1 MNRRVRPLIE
11 PLMMPLVWLLS
22 LLFTACSP
30 VGGQAR
36 ERSAWNG
43 DWKFALSDSVQD
55 YSSPDSD
62 DSSWRI
68 LSLPHDWS
76 IEGDFSLDNPAT
88 PGGGALPGGTGWYRK
103 TFTLPEA
110 DRGRVIYVDFDG
122 IYRNS
127 EVWIN
132 GHSLGFRPNGYVSFR
147 YDLTP
152 YLNYGER
159 TNVIAVRVDNSE
171 QPNSRWYSGS
181 GIYRNVWLVKVNPV
195 HVDNWGTF
203 VHDMKISPEE
213 ATFALEV
220 RIRNYTG
227 REVEAEVSTFVK
239 GAFTDRLKHHSPS
252 GESTIHRAAKA
263 PFTERLKHLSPT
275 GESTQRFSIPNPK
288 LWSPDSP
295 SLYTAVTEVKVG
307 GKVVDRYETTFGLR
321 AFRWDAATGF
331 YLNDKPLKIKGVCL
345 HHDLGCL
352 GAAVNTRAIERQL
365 RILKEMGVN
374 AIRTSHNAP
383 APELLDLCD
392 RMGLLVQDESF
403 DMWERRK
410 SPYDYARYFAEWHE
424 RDLTDE
430 ILRDRNHPSV
440 FMWSIGNE
448 VLEQWSHADAT
459 DLDLQAANLIL
470 NAGHAIDPALL
481 RDTTL
486 SPQSLLTRHLA
497 AIVRR
502 LDTSR
507 VVTAGC
513 NEVDPA
519 NHLFRSDALDVLG
532 FNYHERSFEPFPRNF
547 PGKNLIVSEST
558 SALMTRGYYE
568 MPSDQIY
575 IRPES
580 WDKPFE
586 APEHV
591 CSSYDN
597 CHVPWGSTHEK
608 TWHLVKTLPH
618 VSGLFVWTG
627 FDYLGEPTPYGWPS
641 RSSFFGIVDLAGFPK
656 DIYYMYKSEWT
667 DEPVL
672 HLFPHWNWKE
682 GEPVDIWAYYNNAD
696 EVELYLNGE
705 SLGSRQKTD
714 STYHVSWRVPFQ
726 PGTLRAVSRLGDKE
740 VLVKEIHTA
749 GEPARLLLTP
759 DRSVIQADGSDLS
772 FVTVDVCDID
782 GNLVPD
788 ATPLIRFSVE
798 GPGEIAGTDNG
809 DPNDPNSLRKPRR
822 QAYYGKA
829 LVVIRN
835 KGGQGDIHLKAVAE
849 GLPEASVTIQAE

>member
-1 MNRRVRPLIE
+1 MNRPLA
-11 PLMMPLVWLLS
+11 WLLG
-22 LLFTACSP
+22 LLLTACSP
-30 VGGQAR
+30 TGEQVR
-36 ERSAWNG
+36 ERSPWND

-62 DSSWRI
+62 DSTWRI

-76 IEGDFSLDNPAT
+76 IEGDFSLDNPST
-88 PGGGALPGGTGWYRK
+88 PGGGALPGGIGWYRK
-103 TFTLPEA
+103 TFTLPET
-110 DRGRVIYVDFDG
+110 DRGKVVYVDFDG
-122 IYRNS
+122 VYRNS

-152 YLNYGER
+152 YLRYGSQP
-159 TNVIAVRVDNSE
+159 NVIVVKADNSE

-203 VHDMKISPEE
+203 VHDMRISPEE
-213 ATFALEV
+213 ATFSLEV
-220 RIRNYTG
+220 RIRNSSEADRDAEISTSIYDDRNRVVTAPVTTLLRVPYTPCYDARM
-227 REVEAEVSTFVK
+227 REASV
-239 GAFTDRLKHHSPS
+239 DH
-252 GESTIHRAAKA
+252 
-263 PFTERLKHLSPT
+263 
-275 GESTQRFSIPNPK
+275 QFSIPNPK

-295 SLYTAVTEVKVG
+295 SLYTAVTEVKVA
-307 GKVVDRYETTFGLR
+307 GKVVDRYETVFGLR
-321 AFRWDAATGF
+321 SFRWDSATGF

-365 RILKEMGVN
+365 QIMKEMGVN

-383 APELLDLCD
+383 APELLDLL
-392 RMGLLVQDESF
+392 GLLVQDESF

-430 ILRDRNHPSV
+430 ILRDRNHASV

-459 DLDLQAANLIL
+459 ELDLQAANLIL

-481 RDTTL
+481 KDTTL
-486 SPQSLLTRHLA
+486 SRQSLITRHLA
-497 AIVRR
+497 AIVKR

-513 NEVDPA
+513 NEVNPA

-532 FNYHERSFEPFPRNF
+532 FNYHERYFEPFLRNF
-547 PGKNLIVSEST
+547 PGKKLIVSEST

-568 MPSDQIY
+568 MPSDHIY

-627 FDYLGEPTPYGWPS
+627 FDYLGEPTPYWWPS

-656 DIYYMYKSEWT
+656 DVYYMYKSEWT

-672 HLFPHWNWKE
+672 HIFPHWNWKE

-696 EVELYLNGE
+696 EVELYLNGK
-705 SLGSRQKTD
+705 SLGVRQKTD
-714 STYHVSWRVPFQ
+714 STYHVSWRMPFT
-726 PGTLRAVSRLGDKE
+726 PGTLRAVSRLGGKE

-749 GEPARLLLTP
+749 GEPARLVLTP

-782 GNLVPD
+782 GNRVPD
-788 ATPLIRFSVE
+788 ATPLIRFFVE

-809 DPNDPNSLRKPRR
+809 DPNDPNSLRKPKR

-835 KGGQGDIHLKAVAE
+835 KGGQGDIHLKAIAE
-849 GLPEASVTIQAE
+849 GLPEATVTIQAQ

>member
-1 MNRRVRPLIE
+1 M
-11 PLMMPLVWLLS
+11 
-22 LLFTACSP
+22 
-30 VGGQAR
+30 R
-36 ERSAWNG
+36 ERSSWND

-62 DSSWRI
+62 DSTWRI

-76 IEGDFSLDNPAT
+76 IEGDFSLDNPST
-88 PGGGALPGGTGWYRK
+88 PGGGALPGGIGWYRK
-103 TFTLPEA
+103 TFTLPET
-110 DRGRVIYVDFDG
+110 DRGKVVYVDFDG
-122 IYRNS
+122 VYRNS

-152 YLNYGER
+152 YLRYGSQP
-159 TNVIAVRVDNSE
+159 NVIVVKADNSE

-213 ATFALEV
+213 ATFSLEA
-220 RIRNYTG
+220 RIRNSSEAD
-227 REVEAEVSTFVK
+227 REAEVSTSIYD
-239 GAFTDRLKHHSPS
+239 DRNRVV
-252 GESTIHRAAKA
+252 TA
-263 PFTERLKHLSPT
+263 PVTTLLRVPYTPCYDTRMREASVDH
-275 GESTQRFSIPNPK
+275 QFSISNPK

-295 SLYTAVTEVKVG
+295 SLYTAVTEVKVA
-307 GKVVDRYETTFGLR
+307 GKVVDRYETVFGLR
-321 AFRWDAATGF
+321 TFRWDSATGF

-365 RILKEMGVN
+365 QIMKEMGVN

-430 ILRDRNHPSV
+430 ILRDRNHASV

-459 DLDLQAANLIL
+459 ELDLQAANLIL

-481 RDTTL
+481 KDTTL
-486 SPQSLLTRHLA
+486 SRQSLITRHLA
-497 AIVRR
+497 AIVKR

-513 NEVDPA
+513 NEVNPA

-532 FNYHERSFEPFPRNF
+532 FNYHEQYLEPFLRNF
-547 PGKNLIVSEST
+547 PGRKLIVSEST

-568 MPSDQIY
+568 MPSDHIY

-580 WDKPFE
+580 WDKPF
-586 APEHV
+586 EHV

-627 FDYLGEPTPYGWPS
+627 FDYLGEPTPYWWPS

-656 DIYYMYKSEWT
+656 DVYYMYKSEWT

-672 HLFPHWNWKE
+672 HIFPHWNWKE
-682 GEPVDIWAYYNNAD
+682 GERVDIWAYYNNAD
-696 EVELYLNGE
+696 EVELYLNGK
-705 SLGSRQKTD
+705 SLGVRQKTD
-714 STYHVSWRVPFQ
+714 STYHVSWRVPFT
-726 PGTLRAVSRLGDKE
+726 PGTLRAVSRLGGKE

-749 GEPARLLLTP
+749 GEPARLVLTP

-782 GNLVPD
+782 GNRVPD

-809 DPNDPNSLRKPRR
+809 DPNDPNSLRKPKR

-835 KGGQGDIHLKAVAE
+835 KGGQGDIHLKAIAE
-849 GLPEASVTIQAE
+849 GLPEATVTIQAQ

>member
-1 MNRRVRPLIE
+1 MNRPLA
-11 PLMMPLVWLLS
+11 WLLG
-22 LLFTACSP
+22 LLLTACSP
-30 VGGQAR
+30 TGEQVR
-36 ERSAWNG
+36 ERSPWND

-62 DSSWRI
+62 DSTWRI

-76 IEGDFSLDNPAT
+76 IEGDFSLDNPST
-88 PGGGALPGGTGWYRK
+88 PGGGALPGGIGWYRK
-103 TFTLPEA
+103 TFTLPET
-110 DRGRVIYVDFDG
+110 DRGKVVYVDFDG
-122 IYRNS
+122 VYRNS

-152 YLNYGER
+152 YLRYGSQP
-159 TNVIAVRVDNSE
+159 NVIVVKADNSE

-203 VHDMKISPEE
+203 VHDMRISPEE
-213 ATFALEV
+213 ATFSLEV
-220 RIRNYTG
+220 RIRNSSEADRDAEISTSIYDDRNRVVTAPVTTLLRVPYTPCYDARM
-227 REVEAEVSTFVK
+227 REASV
-239 GAFTDRLKHHSPS
+239 DH
-252 GESTIHRAAKA
+252 
-263 PFTERLKHLSPT
+263 
-275 GESTQRFSIPNPK
+275 QFSIPNPK

-295 SLYTAVTEVKVG
+295 SLYTAVTEVKVA
-307 GKVVDRYETTFGLR
+307 GKVVDRYETVFGLR
-321 AFRWDAATGF
+321 SFRWDSATGF

-365 RILKEMGVN
+365 QIMKERGVN

-383 APELLDLCD
+383 APELDLCD

-430 ILRDRNHPSV
+430 ILRDRNHASV

-459 DLDLQAANLIL
+459 ELDLQAANLIL

-481 RDTTL
+481 KDTTL
-486 SPQSLLTRHLA
+486 SRQSLITRHLA
-497 AIVRR
+497 AIVKR

-513 NEVDPA
+513 NEVNPA

-532 FNYHERSFEPFPRNF
+532 FNYHERYFEPFLRNF
-547 PGKNLIVSEST
+547 PGKKLIVSEST

-568 MPSDQIY
+568 MPSDHIY

-627 FDYLGEPTPYGWPS
+627 FDYLGEPTPYWWPS

-656 DIYYMYKSEWT
+656 DVYYMYKSEWT

-672 HLFPHWNWKE
+672 HIFPHWNWKE

-696 EVELYLNGE
+696 EVELYLNGK
-705 SLGSRQKTD
+705 SLGVRQKTD
-714 STYHVSWRVPFQ
+714 STYHVSWRMPFT
-726 PGTLRAVSRLGDKE
+726 PGTLRAVSRLGGKE

-749 GEPARLLLTP
+749 GEPARLVLTP

-782 GNLVPD
+782 GNRVPD

-809 DPNDPNSLRKPRR
+809 DPNDPNSLRKPKR

-835 KGGQGDIHLKAVAE
+835 KGGQGDIHLKAIAE
-849 GLPEASVTIQAE
+849 GLPEATVTIQAQ

>member
-1 MNRRVRPLIE
+1 MNRPLA
-11 PLMMPLVWLLS
+11 WLLG
-22 LLFTACSP
+22 LLLTACSP
-30 VGGQAR
+30 TGEQVR
-36 ERSAWNG
+36 ERSPWND

-62 DSSWRI
+62 DSTWRI

-76 IEGDFSLDNPAT
+76 IEGDFSLDNPST
-88 PGGGALPGGTGWYRK
+88 PGGGALPGGIGWYRK
-103 TFTLPEA
+103 TFTLPET
-110 DRGRVIYVDFDG
+110 DRDKVIYVDFDG
-122 IYRNS
+122 VYRNS

-152 YLNYGER
+152 YLRYGSQP
-159 TNVIAVRVDNSE
+159 NVIAVKADNSE

-195 HVDNWGTF
+195 HVDHWGTF
-203 VHDMKISPEE
+203 VHDMRISPEE

-220 RIRNYTG
+220 RIRNNSETD
-227 REVEAEVSTFVK
+227 VEAEISTVIYDSRKRAVTAPVS
-239 GAFTDRLKHHSPS
+239 
-252 GESTIHRAAKA
+252 
-263 PFTERLKHLSPT
+263 ERLRLPYADVYVDPV
-275 GESTQRFSIPNPK
+275 FSIPDPE

-295 SLYTAVTEVKVG
+295 SLYTAVTEVKVA
-307 GKVVDRYETTFGLR
+307 GKVVDRYETVFGLR
-321 AFRWDAATGF
+321 SFRWDSATGF

-365 RILKEMGVN
+365 QIMKEMGVN

-430 ILRDRNHPSV
+430 ILRDRNHASV

-459 DLDLQAANLIL
+459 ELDLQAANLIL

-481 RDTTL
+481 KDTTL
-486 SPQSLLTRHLA
+486 SRQSLITRHLA
-497 AIVRR
+497 AIVKR

-513 NEVDPA
+513 NEVNPA

-532 FNYHERSFEPFPRNF
+532 FNYHERYFEPFLRNF
-547 PGKNLIVSEST
+547 PGKKLIVSEST

-568 MPSDQIY
+568 MPSDHIY

-627 FDYLGEPTPYGWPS
+627 FDYLGEPTPYWWPS

-667 DEPVL
+667 NEPVL
-672 HLFPHWNWKE
+672 HIFPHWNWKE

-696 EVELYLNGE
+696 EVELYLNGK
-705 SLGSRQKTD
+705 SLGVRQKTD
-714 STYHVSWRVPFQ
+714 STYHVSWRVPFT
-726 PGTLRAVSRLGDKE
+726 PGTLKAVSRLGGKE

-749 GEPARLLLTP
+749 GEPARLVLTP

-772 FVTVDVCDID
+772 FVTIDVCDID
-782 GNLVPD
+782 GNRVPD

-809 DPNDPNSLRKPRR
+809 DPNDPNSLRKPKR

-835 KGGQGDIHLKAVAE
+835 KGGQGDIHLKAIAE
-849 GLPEASVTIQAE
+849 GLPEATVTIQAQ

>member
-1 MNRRVRPLIE
+1 MNRPFA
-11 PLMMPLVWLLS
+11 WLLG
-22 LLFTACSP
+22 LLLTACSP
-30 VGGQAR
+30 TGEQVR
-36 ERSAWNG
+36 ERSSWND

-62 DSSWRI
+62 DSTWRI

-76 IEGDFSLDNPAT
+76 IEGDFSLDNPST
-88 PGGGALPGGTGWYRK
+88 PGGGALPGGIGWYRK
-103 TFTLPEA
+103 TFTLPET
-110 DRGRVIYVDFDG
+110 DRGKVVYVDFDG
-122 IYRNS
+122 VYRNS

-152 YLNYGER
+152 YLRYGSQP
-159 TNVIAVRVDNSE
+159 NVIVVKADNSE

-213 ATFALEV
+213 ATFSLEA
-220 RIRNYTG
+220 RIRNSSEAD
-227 REVEAEVSTFVK
+227 REAEVSTSIYDTRMREASV
-239 GAFTDRLKHHSPS
+239 DH
-252 GESTIHRAAKA
+252 
-263 PFTERLKHLSPT
+263 
-275 GESTQRFSIPNPK
+275 QFSISNPK

-295 SLYTAVTEVKVG
+295 SLYTAVTEVKVA
-307 GKVVDRYETTFGLR
+307 GKVVDRYETVFGLR
-321 AFRWDAATGF
+321 TFRWDSATGF

-365 RILKEMGVN
+365 QIMKEMGVN

-430 ILRDRNHPSV
+430 ILRDRNHASV

-459 DLDLQAANLIL
+459 ELDLQAANLIL

-481 RDTTL
+481 KDTTL
-486 SPQSLLTRHLA
+486 SRQSLITRHLA
-497 AIVRR
+497 AIVKR

-513 NEVDPA
+513 NEVNPA

-532 FNYHERSFEPFPRNF
+532 FNYHEQYLEPFLRNF
-547 PGKNLIVSEST
+547 PGRKLIVSEST

-568 MPSDQIY
+568 MPSDHIY

-627 FDYLGEPTPYGWPS
+627 FDYLGEPTPYWWPS

-656 DIYYMYKSEWT
+656 DVYYMYKSEWT

-672 HLFPHWNWKE
+672 HIFPHWNWKE
-682 GEPVDIWAYYNNAD
+682 GERVDIWAYYNNAD
-696 EVELYLNGE
+696 EVELYLNGK
-705 SLGSRQKTD
+705 SLGVRQKTD
-714 STYHVSWRVPFQ
+714 STYHVSWRMPFT
-726 PGTLRAVSRLGDKE
+726 PGTLRAVSRLGGKE

-749 GEPARLLLTP
+749 GEPARLVLTP

-782 GNLVPD
+782 GNRVPD
-788 ATPLIRFSVE
+788 ATPLIRFFVE

-809 DPNDPNSLRKPRR
+809 DPNDPNSLRKPKR

-835 KGGQGDIHLKAVAE
+835 KGGQGDIHLKAIAE
-849 GLPEASVTIQAE
+849 GLPEATVTIQAQ

>member
-1 MNRRVRPLIE
+1 MNRPFA
-11 PLMMPLVWLLS
+11 WLLG
-22 LLFTACSP
+22 LLLTACSP
-30 VGGQAR
+30 TGEQVR
-36 ERSAWNG
+36 ERSSWND

-62 DSSWRI
+62 DSTWRI

-76 IEGDFSLDNPAT
+76 IEGDFSLDNPST
-88 PGGGALPGGTGWYRK
+88 PGGGALPGGIGWYRK
-103 TFTLPEA
+103 TFTLPET
-110 DRGRVIYVDFDG
+110 DRGKVVYVDFDG
-122 IYRNS
+122 VYRNS

-152 YLNYGER
+152 YLRYGSQP
-159 TNVIAVRVDNSE
+159 NVIVVKADNSE

-213 ATFALEV
+213 ATFSLEA
-220 RIRNYTG
+220 RIRNSSEAD
-227 REVEAEVSTFVK
+227 REAEVSTSIYD
-239 GAFTDRLKHHSPS
+239 DRNRVV
-252 GESTIHRAAKA
+252 TA
-263 PFTERLKHLSPT
+263 PVTTLLRVPYTPCYDTRMREASVDH
-275 GESTQRFSIPNPK
+275 QFSISNPK

-295 SLYTAVTEVKVG
+295 SLYTAVTEVKVA
-307 GKVVDRYETTFGLR
+307 GKVDRYETVFGLR
-321 AFRWDAATGF
+321 TFRWDSATGF

-365 RILKEMGVN
+365 QIMKEMGVN

-430 ILRDRNHPSV
+430 ILRDRNHASV

-459 DLDLQAANLIL
+459 ELDLQAANLIL

-481 RDTTL
+481 KDTTL
-486 SPQSLLTRHLA
+486 SRQSLITRHLA
-497 AIVRR
+497 AIVKR

-513 NEVDPA
+513 NEVNPA

-532 FNYHERSFEPFPRNF
+532 FNYHEQYLEPFLRNF
-547 PGKNLIVSEST
+547 PGRKLIVSEST

-568 MPSDQIY
+568 MPSDHIY

-627 FDYLGEPTPYGWPS
+627 FDYLGEPTPYWWPS

-656 DIYYMYKSEWT
+656 DVYYMYKSEWT

-672 HLFPHWNWKE
+672 HIFPHWNWKE
-682 GEPVDIWAYYNNAD
+682 GERVDIWAYYNNAD
-696 EVELYLNGE
+696 EVELYLNGK
-705 SLGSRQKTD
+705 SLGVRQKTD
-714 STYHVSWRVPFQ
+714 STYHVSWRVPFT
-726 PGTLRAVSRLGDKE
+726 PGTLRAVSRLGGKE

-749 GEPARLLLTP
+749 GEPARLVLTP

-782 GNLVPD
+782 GNRVPD

-809 DPNDPNSLRKPRR
+809 DPNDPNSLRKPKR

-835 KGGQGDIHLKAVAE
+835 KGGQGDIHLKAIAE
-849 GLPEASVTIQAE
+849 GLPEATVTIQAQ

>member
-1 MNRRVRPLIE
+1 MIPLGVSYLYRMIG
-11 PLMMPLVWLLS
+11 VS
-22 LLFTACSP
+22 RGISP
-30 VGGQAR
+30 SITR
-36 ERSAWNG
+36 
-43 DWKFALSDSVQD
+43 
-55 YSSPDSD
+55 
-62 DSSWRI
+62 
-68 LSLPHDWS
+68 LP
-76 IEGDFSLDNPAT
+76 
-88 PGGGALPGGTGWYRK
+88 PGGGALPGGIGWYRK
-103 TFTLPEA
+103 TFTLPET
-110 DRGRVIYVDFDG
+110 DRGKVVYVDFDG
-122 IYRNS
+122 VYRNS

-152 YLNYGER
+152 YLRYGSQP
-159 TNVIAVRVDNSE
+159 NVIVVKADNSE

-213 ATFALEV
+213 ATFSLEA
-220 RIRNYTG
+220 RIRNSSEAD
-227 REVEAEVSTFVK
+227 REAEVSTSIYD
-239 GAFTDRLKHHSPS
+239 DRNRVV
-252 GESTIHRAAKA
+252 TA
-263 PFTERLKHLSPT
+263 PVTTLLRVPYTPCYDTRMREASVDH
-275 GESTQRFSIPNPK
+275 QFSISNPK

-295 SLYTAVTEVKVG
+295 SLYTAVTEVKVA
-307 GKVVDRYETTFGLR
+307 GKVVDRYETVFGLR
-321 AFRWDAATGF
+321 TFRWDSATGF

-365 RILKEMGVN
+365 QIMKEMGVN

-430 ILRDRNHPSV
+430 ILRDRNHASV

-459 DLDLQAANLIL
+459 ELDLQAANLIL

-481 RDTTL
+481 KDTTL
-486 SPQSLLTRHLA
+486 SRQSLITRHLA
-497 AIVRR
+497 AIVKR

-513 NEVDPA
+513 NEVNPA

-532 FNYHERSFEPFPRNF
+532 FNYHEQYLEPFLRNF
-547 PGKNLIVSEST
+547 PGRKLIVSEST

-568 MPSDQIY
+568 MPSDHIY

-627 FDYLGEPTPYGWPS
+627 FDYLGEPTPYWWPS

-656 DIYYMYKSEWT
+656 DVYYMYKSEWT

-672 HLFPHWNWKE
+672 HIFPHWNWKE
-682 GEPVDIWAYYNNAD
+682 GERVDIWAYYNNAD
-696 EVELYLNGE
+696 EVELYLNGK
-705 SLGSRQKTD
+705 SLGVRQKTD
-714 STYHVSWRVPFQ
+714 STYHVSWRVPFT
-726 PGTLRAVSRLGDKE
+726 PGTLRAVSRLGGKE

-749 GEPARLLLTP
+749 GEPARLVLTP

-782 GNLVPD
+782 GNRVPD

-809 DPNDPNSLRKPRR
+809 DPNDPNSLRKPKR

-835 KGGQGDIHLKAVAE
+835 KGGQGDIHLKAIAE
-849 GLPEASVTIQAE
+849 GLPEATVTIQAQ

>member
-1 MNRRVRPLIE
+1 MNRPLA
-11 PLMMPLVWLLS
+11 WLLG
-22 LLFTACSP
+22 LLLTACSP
-30 VGGQAR
+30 TGEQVR
-36 ERSAWNG
+36 ERSPWND

-62 DSSWRI
+62 DSTWRI

-76 IEGDFSLDNPAT
+76 IEGDFSLDNPST
-88 PGGGALPGGTGWYRK
+88 PGGGALPGGIGWYRK
-103 TFTLPEA
+103 TFTLPET
-110 DRGRVIYVDFDG
+110 DRGKVVYVDFDG
-122 IYRNS
+122 VYRNS

-152 YLNYGER
+152 YLRYGSQP
-159 TNVIAVRVDNSE
+159 NVIVVKADNSE

-203 VHDMKISPEE
+203 VHDMRISPEE
-213 ATFALEV
+213 ATFSLEV
-220 RIRNYTG
+220 RIRNSSEADRDAEISTSIYDDRNRVVTAPVTTLLRVPYTPCYDARM
-227 REVEAEVSTFVK
+227 REASV
-239 GAFTDRLKHHSPS
+239 DH
-252 GESTIHRAAKA
+252 
-263 PFTERLKHLSPT
+263 
-275 GESTQRFSIPNPK
+275 QFSIPNPK

-295 SLYTAVTEVKVG
+295 SLYTAVTEVKVA
-307 GKVVDRYETTFGLR
+307 GKVVDRYETVFGLR
-321 AFRWDAATGF
+321 SFRWDSATGF

-365 RILKEMGVN
+365 QMGVN

-430 ILRDRNHPSV
+430 ILRDRNHASV

-459 DLDLQAANLIL
+459 ELDLQAANLIL

-481 RDTTL
+481 KDTTL
-486 SPQSLLTRHLA
+486 SRQSLITRHLA
-497 AIVRR
+497 AIVKR

-513 NEVDPA
+513 NEVNPA

-532 FNYHERSFEPFPRNF
+532 FNYHERYFEPFLRNF
-547 PGKNLIVSEST
+547 PGKKLIVSEST

-568 MPSDQIY
+568 MPSDHIY

-627 FDYLGEPTPYGWPS
+627 FDYLGEPTPYWWPS

-656 DIYYMYKSEWT
+656 DVYYMYKSEWT

-672 HLFPHWNWKE
+672 HIFPHWNWKE

-696 EVELYLNGE
+696 EVELYLNGK
-705 SLGSRQKTD
+705 SLGVRQKTD
-714 STYHVSWRVPFQ
+714 STYHVSWRMPFT
-726 PGTLRAVSRLGDKE
+726 PGTLRAVSRLGGKE

-749 GEPARLLLTP
+749 GEPARLVLTP

-782 GNLVPD
+782 GNRVPD
-788 ATPLIRFSVE
+788 ATPLIRFFVE

-809 DPNDPNSLRKPRR
+809 DPNDPNSLRKPKR

-835 KGGQGDIHLKAVAE
+835 KGGQGDIHLKAIAE
-849 GLPEASVTIQAE
+849 GLPEATVTIQAQ

>member
-1 MNRRVRPLIE
+1 MMPLMNR
-11 PLMMPLVWLLS
+11 PLVWLLS
-22 LLFTACSP
+22 LWFAACSP
-30 VGGQAR
+30 TGEQVR
-36 ERSAWNG
+36 ERSSWND
-43 DWKFALSDSVQD
+43 DWKFALSDSVPD

-62 DSSWRI
+62 DSAWRV

-76 IEGDFSLDNPAT
+76 IEADFSLDNPAT
-88 PGGGALPGGTGWYRK
+88 PGGGALPGGIGWYRK
-103 TFTLPEA
+103 TFTLPET
-110 DRGRVIYVDFDG
+110 DRGKVVYVDFDG

-132 GHSLGFRPNGYVSFR
+132 GHSLGFRPNGYASFR

-152 YLNYGER
+152 YLRYGNQP
-159 TNVIAVRVDNSE
+159 NVIAVRADNSE

-195 HVDNWGTF
+195 HVDHWGTF
-203 VHDMKISPEE
+203 AHDMRISPEE

-220 RIRNYTG
+220 RVRNNGTED
-227 REVEAEVSTFVK
+227 REAEVSTSIYDSDNRPVTPPVTARLRIPYASGSDGPTQAYADTAYR
-239 GAFTDRLKHHSPS
+239 GASVDH
-252 GESTIHRAAKA
+252 
-263 PFTERLKHLSPT
+263 
-275 GESTQRFSIPNPK
+275 RFSIPDPK

-295 SLYTAVTEVKVG
+295 SLYTAVTEVKVAG
-307 GKVVDRYETTFGLR
+307 RVVDRYETVFGLR
-321 AFRWDAATGF
+321 TFRWDSATGF

-352 GAAVNTRAIERQL
+352 GTAVNTRAIERQL

-392 RMGLLVQDESF
+392 RMGFLVQDESF

-410 SPYDYARYFAEWHE
+410 SPYDYARYFAEWHV
-424 RDLTDE
+424 RDLTDQ
-430 ILRDRNHPSV
+430 ILRDRNHASV

-448 VLEQWSHADAT
+448 VLEQWNHADAT
-459 DLDLQAANLIL
+459 ELDLQAVNLVL
-470 NAGHAIDPALL
+470 NAGHAIDSALL
-481 RDTTL
+481 KDTTL
-486 SPQSLLTRHLA
+486 SRQSLITRHLA
-497 AIVRR
+497 AVVKQ

-513 NEVDPA
+513 NEVNPA
-519 NHLFRSDALDVLG
+519 NHLFRSEALDVLG
-532 FNYHERSFEPFPRNF
+532 FNYHERYLEPFPRNF
-547 PGKNLIVSEST
+547 PGKRLIVSEST

-575 IRPES
+575 IRPGS
-580 WDKPFE
+580 WDKSFE

-597 CHVPWGSTHEK
+597 CHVPWGSTHERA
-608 TWHLVKTLPH
+608 WHLVKTLPH

-627 FDYLGEPTPYGWPS
+627 FDYLGEPTPYWWPS

-656 DIYYMYKSEWT
+656 DVYYMYKSEWT
-667 DEPVL
+667 NEPVL
-672 HLFPHWNWKE
+672 HIFPHWNWKD
-682 GEPVDIWAYYNNAD
+682 GEPVDVWAYYNQAD
-696 EVELYLNGE
+696 EVELFLNGK
-705 SLGSRQKTD
+705 SLGVRQKTD
-714 STYHVSWRVPFQ
+714 STYHVSWRVPFT
-726 PGTLRAVSRLGDKE
+726 PGTLRAVSRSEGKE

-749 GEPARLLLTP
+749 GEPARLVLTP

-782 GNLVPD
+782 GNRVPD
-788 ATPLIRFSVE
+788 ATSLIRFSVE

-809 DPNDPNSLRKPRR
+809 DPNDPNSLRKPERR
-822 QAYYGKA
+822 AYYGKA
-829 LVVIRN
+829 LAVIRN
-835 KGGQGDIHLKAVAE
+835 KGGQGDILLKAVAE
-849 GLPEASVTIQAE
+849 GLPEAMVTIQAR

>member
-1 MNRRVRPLIE
+1 MNRPLA
-11 PLMMPLVWLLS
+11 WLLG
-22 LLFTACSP
+22 LLLTACSP
-30 VGGQAR
+30 AGEQVR
-36 ERSAWNG
+36 ERSSWND

-62 DSSWRI
+62 DSTWRI

-76 IEGDFSLDNPAT
+76 IEGDFSLDNPST
-88 PGGGALPGGTGWYRK
+88 PGGGALPGGIGWYRK
-103 TFTLPEA
+103 TFTLPET
-110 DRGRVIYVDFDG
+110 DRDKVIYVDFDG
-122 IYRNS
+122 VYRNS

-152 YLNYGER
+152 YLRYGSQP
-159 TNVIAVRVDNSE
+159 NVIAVKADNSE

-203 VHDMKISPEE
+203 VHDMKISSEE

-220 RIRNYTG
+220 RIRNSSEAD
-227 REVEAEVSTFVK
+227 REAEVSTSIYD
-239 GAFTDRLKHHSPS
+239 DRNKVVTASVTTLLRVPYTPCYDTRMREASVDH
-252 GESTIHRAAKA
+252 
-263 PFTERLKHLSPT
+263 
-275 GESTQRFSIPNPK
+275 QFSIPNPK

-295 SLYTAVTEVKVG
+295 SLYTAVTEVKVA
-307 GKVVDRYETTFGLR
+307 GKVVDRYETVFGLR
-321 AFRWDAATGF
+321 TFRWDSATGF

-365 RILKEMGVN
+365 RIMKEMGAN

-430 ILRDRNHPSV
+430 ILRDRNHASV

-459 DLDLQAANLIL
+459 ELDLQAANLIL

-481 RDTTL
+481 KDTTL
-486 SPQSLLTRHLA
+486 SRQSLITRHLA
-497 AIVRR
+497 GIVKR

-513 NEVDPA
+513 NEVNPA

-532 FNYHERSFEPFPRNF
+532 FNYHERYFEPFLRNF
-547 PGKNLIVSEST
+547 PGKKLIVSEST

-568 MPSDQIY
+568 MPSDHIY

-591 CSSYDN
+591 CSYDN

-627 FDYLGEPTPYGWPS
+627 FDYLGEPTPYWWPS

-656 DIYYMYKSEWT
+656 DVYYMYKSEWT

-672 HLFPHWNWKE
+672 HIFPHWNWKV

-696 EVELYLNGE
+696 EVELYLNGK
-705 SLGSRQKTD
+705 SLGVQQKTD
-714 STYHVSWRVPFQ
+714 STYHVSWRVPFT
-726 PGTLRAVSRLGDKE
+726 PGTLRAVSRLGGKE

-749 GEPARLLLTP
+749 GEPARLVLTP

-782 GNLVPD
+782 GNRVPD
-788 ATPLIRFSVE
+788 ATPLIRFFVE

-809 DPNDPNSLRKPRR
+809 DPNDPNSLRKPKR

-835 KGGQGDIHLKAVAE
+835 KGGQGDIHLKAIAE
-849 GLPEASVTIQAE
+849 GLPEATVTIQAQ

>member
-1 MNRRVRPLIE
+1 MMESVWKSIINLLMKQ
-11 PLMMPLVWLLS
+11 LMMPLVWLLS
-22 LLFTACSP
+22 LWLVACSSQTGER
-30 VGGQAR
+30 VR
-36 ERSAWNG
+36 ERSSWNA

-62 DSSWRI
+62 DSTWRI

-76 IEGDFSLDNPAT
+76 IEGDFSLDNPST
-88 PGGGALPGGTGWYRK
+88 PGGGALPGGIGWYRK
-103 TFTLPEA
+103 SFTLPEA
-110 DRGRVIYVDFDG
+110 DRGKVVYVDFDG

-152 YLNYGER
+152 YLRYGGQP
-159 TNVIAVRVDNSE
+159 NVIVVKADNSE

-203 VHDMKISPEE
+203 VHDMRISPEE

-220 RIRNYTG
+220 RLRNNTG
-227 REVEAEVSTFVK
+227 EEREAEVSTSIYGPKEERSV
-239 GAFTDRLKHHSPS
+239 ATDRTVLS
-252 GESTIHRAAKA
+252 
-263 PFTERLKHLSPT
+263 RLT
-275 GESTQRFSIPNPK
+275 GQGGSVTQRFSVPDPA
-288 LWSPDSP
+288 LWSIDSP
-295 SLYTAVTEVKVG
+295 SLYTAVTEVKVAG
-307 GKVVDRYETTFGLR
+307 EVVDRYETTFGLR
-321 AFRWDAATGF
+321 TFRWDSATGF

-352 GAAVNTRAIERQL
+352 GAAVNVRAIERQL
-365 RILKEMGVN
+365 RIMKEMGAN

-410 SPYDYARYFAEWHE
+410 SPYDYAQYFDEWHE

-430 ILRDRNHPSV
+430 ILRDRNHACV

-448 VLEQWSHADAT
+448 VLEQWSQADA
-459 DLDLQAANLIL
+459 DELDLQAANLIL

-481 RDTTL
+481 KDTTL
-486 SPQSLLTRHLA
+486 SRQSLITRHLA

-507 VVTAGC
+507 VITAGC

-519 NHLFRSDALDVLG
+519 NHLFRSDGLDVLG
-532 FNYHERSFEPFPRNF
+532 FNYHESYFEPFLRNF
-547 PGKNLIVSEST
+547 PGKKLIVSEST

-568 MPSDQIY
+568 MPSDHIY
-575 IRPES
+575 VRPES

-608 TWHLVKTLPH
+608 TWHLVKRLPH

-627 FDYLGEPTPYGWPS
+627 FDYLGEPTPYWWPS

-667 DEPVL
+667 EEPVL

-682 GEPVDIWAYYNNAD
+682 GETVDVWAYYNQAD
-696 EVELYLNGE
+696 EVELYLNGK
-705 SLGSRQKTD
+705 SLGTRQKTD
-714 STYHVSWRVPFQ
+714 STYHVSWRVPFA
-726 PGTLRAVSRLGDKE
+726 PGTLRAVSRQGGKE

-749 GEPARLLLTP
+749 SEPVRLVLIP

-772 FVTVDVCDID
+772 FVTVEVCDID

-788 ATPLIRFSVE
+788 ATPLIRFSVD

-809 DPNDPNSLRKPRR
+809 DPNDPNSLRKPKR

-829 LVVIRN
+829 LAVIRSE
-835 KGGQGDIHLKAVAE
+835 GRQGDIHLKAVAE
-849 GLPEASVTIQAE
+849 GLPEATITIRAR

>member
-1 MNRRVRPLIE
+1 MNRPLA
-11 PLMMPLVWLLS
+11 WLLG
-22 LLFTACSP
+22 LLLTACSP
-30 VGGQAR
+30 TGEQVR
-36 ERSAWNG
+36 ERSPWND

-62 DSSWRI
+62 DSTWRI

-76 IEGDFSLDNPAT
+76 IEGDFSLDNPST
-88 PGGGALPGGTGWYRK
+88 PGGALPGGIGWYRK
-103 TFTLPEA
+103 TFTLPET
-110 DRGRVIYVDFDG
+110 DRGKVVYVDFDG
-122 IYRNS
+122 VYRNS

-152 YLNYGER
+152 YLRYGSQP
-159 TNVIAVRVDNSE
+159 NVIVVKADNSE

-203 VHDMKISPEE
+203 VHDMRISPEE
-213 ATFALEV
+213 ATFSLEV
-220 RIRNYTG
+220 RIRNSSEADRDAEISTSIYDDRNRVVTAPVTTLLRVPYTPCYDARM
-227 REVEAEVSTFVK
+227 REASV
-239 GAFTDRLKHHSPS
+239 DH
-252 GESTIHRAAKA
+252 
-263 PFTERLKHLSPT
+263 
-275 GESTQRFSIPNPK
+275 QFSIPNPK

-295 SLYTAVTEVKVG
+295 SLYTAVTEVKVA
-307 GKVVDRYETTFGLR
+307 GKVVDRYETVFGLR
-321 AFRWDAATGF
+321 SFRWDSATGF

-365 RILKEMGVN
+365 QIMKEMGVN

-430 ILRDRNHPSV
+430 ILRDRNHASV

-459 DLDLQAANLIL
+459 ELDLQAANLIL

-481 RDTTL
+481 KDTTL
-486 SPQSLLTRHLA
+486 SRQSLITRHLA
-497 AIVRR
+497 AIVKR

-513 NEVDPA
+513 NEVNPA

-532 FNYHERSFEPFPRNF
+532 FNYHERYFEPFLRNF
-547 PGKNLIVSEST
+547 PGKKLIVSEST

-568 MPSDQIY
+568 MPSDHIY

-627 FDYLGEPTPYGWPS
+627 FDYLGEPTPYWWPS

-656 DIYYMYKSEWT
+656 DVYYMYKSEWT

-672 HLFPHWNWKE
+672 HIFPHWNWKE

-696 EVELYLNGE
+696 EVELYLNGK
-705 SLGSRQKTD
+705 SLGVRQKTD
-714 STYHVSWRVPFQ
+714 STYHVSWRMPFT
-726 PGTLRAVSRLGDKE
+726 PGTLRAVSRLGGKE

-749 GEPARLLLTP
+749 GEPARLVLTP

-782 GNLVPD
+782 GNRVPD
-788 ATPLIRFSVE
+788 ATPLIRFFVE

-809 DPNDPNSLRKPRR
+809 DPNDPNSLRKPKR

-835 KGGQGDIHLKAVAE
+835 KGGQGDIHLKAIAE
-849 GLPEASVTIQAE
+849 GLPEATVTIQAQ

>member
-1 MNRRVRPLIE
+1 MNRPLA
-11 PLMMPLVWLLS
+11 WLLG
-22 LLFTACSP
+22 LLLTACSP
-30 VGGQAR
+30 TGEQVR
-36 ERSAWNG
+36 ERSSWND

-62 DSSWRI
+62 DSTWRI

-76 IEGDFSLDNPAT
+76 IEGDFSLDNPST
-88 PGGGALPGGTGWYRK
+88 PGGGALPGGIGWYRK
-103 TFTLPEA
+103 TFTLPET
-110 DRGRVIYVDFDG
+110 DRGKVVYVDFDG
-122 IYRNS
+122 VYRNS

-152 YLNYGER
+152 YLRYGSQP
-159 TNVIAVRVDNSE
+159 NVIVVKADNSE

-203 VHDMKISPEE
+203 VHDMRISPEE
-213 ATFALEV
+213 ATFSLEV
-220 RIRNYTG
+220 RIRNSSEAD
-227 REVEAEVSTFVK
+227 REAEVSTSIYD
-239 GAFTDRLKHHSPS
+239 DRNRVVTASVTTLLRVPYTPCYDARMREASVDH
-252 GESTIHRAAKA
+252 
-263 PFTERLKHLSPT
+263 
-275 GESTQRFSIPNPK
+275 QFSISNPK

-295 SLYTAVTEVKVG
+295 SLYTSVTEVKVD
-307 GKVVDRYETTFGLR
+307 GKVVDRYETVFGLR
-321 AFRWDAATGF
+321 TFRWDSATGF

-365 RILKEMGVN
+365 QIMKEMGVN

-430 ILRDRNHPSV
+430 ILRDRNHASV

-459 DLDLQAANLIL
+459 ELDLQAANLIL

-481 RDTTL
+481 KDTTL
-486 SPQSLLTRHLA
+486 SRQSLITRHLA
-497 AIVRR
+497 AIVKR

-513 NEVDPA
+513 NEVNPA

-532 FNYHERSFEPFPRNF
+532 FNYHERYFEPFLRNF
-547 PGKNLIVSEST
+547 PGKKLIVSEST
-558 SALMTRGYYE
+558 SALMTRGN
-568 MPSDQIY
+568 
-575 IRPES
+575 R
-580 WDKPFE
+580 
-586 APEHV
+586 A
-591 CSSYDN
+591 
-597 CHVPWGSTHEK
+597 VPWGSTHEN

-627 FDYLGEPTPYGWPS
+627 FDYLGEPTPYWWPS

-656 DIYYMYKSEWT
+656 DVYYMYKSEWT

-672 HLFPHWNWKE
+672 HIFPHWNWKE
-682 GEPVDIWAYYNNAD
+682 GEPVDIWGYYNNAD
-696 EVELYLNGE
+696 EVELYLNGK
-705 SLGSRQKTD
+705 SLGVRQKTD
-714 STYHVSWRVPFQ
+714 STYHVSWHVPFT
-726 PGTLRAVSRLGDKE
+726 PGTLKAVSRLGGKE

-749 GEPARLLLTP
+749 GEPARLVLTP

-772 FVTVDVCDID
+772 FITVDVCDID
-782 GNLVPD
+782 GNRVPD

-809 DPNDPNSLRKPRR
+809 DPNDPNSLRKPKR

-835 KGGQGDIHLKAVAE
+835 KGGQGDIHLKAIAE
-849 GLPEASVTIQAE
+849 GLPEATVTIQAQ

>member
-1 MNRRVRPLIE
+1 MNRPLA
-11 PLMMPLVWLLS
+11 WLLG
-22 LLFTACSP
+22 LLLTACSP
-30 VGGQAR
+30 TGEQVR
-36 ERSAWNG
+36 ERSPWND

-62 DSSWRI
+62 DSTWRI

-76 IEGDFSLDNPAT
+76 IEGDFSLDNPST
-88 PGGGALPGGTGWYRK
+88 PGGGALPGGIGWYRK
-103 TFTLPEA
+103 TFTLPET
-110 DRGRVIYVDFDG
+110 DRGKVVYVDFDG
-122 IYRNS
+122 VYRNS

-152 YLNYGER
+152 YLRYGSQP
-159 TNVIAVRVDNSE
+159 NVIVVKADNSE

-203 VHDMKISPEE
+203 VHDMRISPEE
-213 ATFALEV
+213 ATFSLEV
-220 RIRNYTG
+220 RIRNSSEADRDAEISTSIYDDRNRVVTAPVTTLLRVPYTPCYDARM
-227 REVEAEVSTFVK
+227 REASV
-239 GAFTDRLKHHSPS
+239 DH
-252 GESTIHRAAKA
+252 
-263 PFTERLKHLSPT
+263 
-275 GESTQRFSIPNPK
+275 QFSIPNPK

-295 SLYTAVTEVKVG
+295 SLTAVTEVKVA
-307 GKVVDRYETTFGLR
+307 GKVVDRYETVFGLR
-321 AFRWDAATGF
+321 SFRWDSATGF

-365 RILKEMGVN
+365 QIMKEMGVN

-430 ILRDRNHPSV
+430 ILRDRNHASV

-459 DLDLQAANLIL
+459 ELDLQAANLIL

-481 RDTTL
+481 KDTTL
-486 SPQSLLTRHLA
+486 SRQSLITRHLA
-497 AIVRR
+497 AIVKR

-513 NEVDPA
+513 NEVNPA

-532 FNYHERSFEPFPRNF
+532 FNYHERYFEPFLRNF
-547 PGKNLIVSEST
+547 PGKKLIVSEST

-568 MPSDQIY
+568 MPSDHIY

-627 FDYLGEPTPYGWPS
+627 FDYLGEPTPYWWPS

-656 DIYYMYKSEWT
+656 DVYYMYKSEWT

-672 HLFPHWNWKE
+672 HIFPHWNWKE

-696 EVELYLNGE
+696 EVELYLNGK
-705 SLGSRQKTD
+705 SLGVRQKTD
-714 STYHVSWRVPFQ
+714 STYHVSWRMPFT
-726 PGTLRAVSRLGDKE
+726 PGTLRAVSRLGGKE

-749 GEPARLLLTP
+749 GEPARLVLTP

-782 GNLVPD
+782 GNRVPD
-788 ATPLIRFSVE
+788 ATPLIRFFVE

-809 DPNDPNSLRKPRR
+809 DPNDPNSLRKPKR

-835 KGGQGDIHLKAVAE
+835 KGGQGDIHLKAIAE
-849 GLPEASVTIQAE
+849 GLPEATVTIQAQ

>member
-1 MNRRVRPLIE
+1 MNRPLA
-11 PLMMPLVWLLS
+11 WLLG
-22 LLFTACSP
+22 LLLTACSP
-30 VGGQAR
+30 TGEQVR
-36 ERSAWNG
+36 ERSPWND

-62 DSSWRI
+62 DSTWRI

-76 IEGDFSLDNPAT
+76 IEGDFSLDNPST
-88 PGGGALPGGTGWYRK
+88 PGGGALPGGIGWYRK
-103 TFTLPEA
+103 TFTLPET
-110 DRGRVIYVDFDG
+110 DRGKVVYVDFDG
-122 IYRNS
+122 VYRNS

-152 YLNYGER
+152 YLRYGSQP
-159 TNVIAVRVDNSE
+159 NVIVVKADNSE
-171 QPNSRWYSGS
+171 QPNSRWYSGA

-203 VHDMKISPEE
+203 VHDMRISPEE
-213 ATFALEV
+213 ATFSLEV
-220 RIRNYTG
+220 RIRNSSEADRDAEISTSIYDDRNRVVTAPVTTLLRVPYTPCYDARM
-227 REVEAEVSTFVK
+227 REASV
-239 GAFTDRLKHHSPS
+239 DH
-252 GESTIHRAAKA
+252 
-263 PFTERLKHLSPT
+263 
-275 GESTQRFSIPNPK
+275 QFSIPNPK

-295 SLYTAVTEVKVG
+295 SLYTAVTEVKVA
-307 GKVVDRYETTFGLR
+307 GKVVDRYETVFGLR
-321 AFRWDAATGF
+321 SFRWDSATGF

-365 RILKEMGVN
+365 QIMKEMGVN

-430 ILRDRNHPSV
+430 ILRDRNHASV

-459 DLDLQAANLIL
+459 ELDLQAANLIL

-481 RDTTL
+481 KDTTL
-486 SPQSLLTRHLA
+486 SRQSLITRHLA
-497 AIVRR
+497 AIVKR

-513 NEVDPA
+513 NEVNPA

-532 FNYHERSFEPFPRNF
+532 FNYHERYFEPFLRNF
-547 PGKNLIVSEST
+547 PGKKLIVSEST

-568 MPSDQIY
+568 MPSDHIY

-627 FDYLGEPTPYGWPS
+627 FDYLGEPTPYWWPS
-641 RSSFFGIVDLAGFPK
+641 RSSFFGIVDLVGFPK
-656 DIYYMYKSEWT
+656 DIYKSEWT
-667 DEPVL
+667 NEPVL
-672 HLFPHWNWKE
+672 HIFPHWNWKE
-682 GEPVDIWAYYNNAD
+682 SEPVDIWAYYNNAD
-696 EVELYLNGE
+696 EVELYLNGK
-705 SLGSRQKTD
+705 SLGVRQKTD
-714 STYHVSWRVPFQ
+714 STYHVSWRVPFT
-726 PGTLRAVSRLGDKE
+726 PGTLKAVSRLGGKE

-749 GEPARLLLTP
+749 GEPARLVLTP

-772 FVTVDVCDID
+772 FVTIDVCDID
-782 GNLVPD
+782 GNRVPD

-809 DPNDPNSLRKPRR
+809 DPNDPNSLRKPKR

-835 KGGQGDIHLKAVAE
+835 KGGQGDIHLKAIAE
-849 GLPEASVTIQAE
+849 GLPEATVTIQAQ

>member
-1 MNRRVRPLIE
+1 MNRPLA
-11 PLMMPLVWLLS
+11 WLLG
-22 LLFTACSP
+22 LLLTACSP
-30 VGGQAR
+30 TGEQVR
-36 ERSAWNG
+36 ERSSWND

-62 DSSWRI
+62 DSTWRI

-76 IEGDFSLDNPAT
+76 IEGDFSLDNPST
-88 PGGGALPGGTGWYRK
+88 PGGGALPGGIGWYRK
-103 TFTLPEA
+103 TFTLPET
-110 DRGRVIYVDFDG
+110 DRGKVVYVDFDG
-122 IYRNS
+122 VYRNS

-152 YLNYGER
+152 YLRYGSQP
-159 TNVIAVRVDNSE
+159 NVIVVKADNSE

-203 VHDMKISPEE
+203 VHDMRISPEE
-213 ATFALEV
+213 ATFSLEV
-220 RIRNYTG
+220 RIRNSSEAD
-227 REVEAEVSTFVK
+227 REAEVSTSIYD
-239 GAFTDRLKHHSPS
+239 DRNRVV
-252 GESTIHRAAKA
+252 TA
-263 PFTERLKHLSPT
+263 PVTTLLRVPYTPCYDARMRETSVDH
-275 GESTQRFSIPNPK
+275 QFSIPNPK

-295 SLYTAVTEVKVG
+295 SLYTAVTEVKVA
-307 GKVVDRYETTFGLR
+307 GKVVDRYETVFGLR
-321 AFRWDAATGF
+321 SFRWDSATGF

-365 RILKEMGVN
+365 QIMKEMGVN

-430 ILRDRNHPSV
+430 ILRDRNHASV

-459 DLDLQAANLIL
+459 ELDLQAANLIL

-481 RDTTL
+481 KDTTL
-486 SPQSLLTRHLA
+486 SRQSLITRHLA
-497 AIVRR
+497 AIVKR

-513 NEVDPA
+513 NEVNPA

-532 FNYHERSFEPFPRNF
+532 FNYHERYFEPFFRNF
-547 PGKNLIVSEST
+547 PGKKLIVSEST

-568 MPSDQIY
+568 MPSDHIY

-597 CHVPWGSTHEK
+597 CHVPWGSTH
-608 TWHLVKTLPH
+608 

-627 FDYLGEPTPYGWPS
+627 FDYLGEPTPYWWPS

-667 DEPVL
+667 NEPVL
-672 HLFPHWNWKE
+672 HIFPHWNWKE

-696 EVELYLNGE
+696 EVELYLNGK
-705 SLGSRQKTD
+705 SLGVRQKTD
-714 STYHVSWRVPFQ
+714 STYHVSWRVPFT
-726 PGTLRAVSRLGDKE
+726 PGTLKAVSRLGGKE

-749 GEPARLLLTP
+749 GEPARLVLTP

-782 GNLVPD
+782 GNRVPD

-809 DPNDPNSLRKPRR
+809 DPNDPNSLRKPKR

-835 KGGQGDIHLKAVAE
+835 KGGQGDIHLKAIAE
-849 GLPEASVTIQAE
+849 GLPEATVTIQAQ

>member
-1 MNRRVRPLIE
+1 MNRPLA
-11 PLMMPLVWLLS
+11 WLLG
-22 LLFTACSP
+22 LLLTACSP
-30 VGGQAR
+30 TGEQVR
-36 ERSAWNG
+36 ERSSWND

-62 DSSWRI
+62 DSTWRI

-76 IEGDFSLDNPAT
+76 IEGDFSLDNPST
-88 PGGGALPGGTGWYRK
+88 PGGGALPGGIGWYRK
-103 TFTLPEA
+103 TFTLPET
-110 DRGRVIYVDFDG
+110 DRGKVVYVDFDG
-122 IYRNS
+122 VYRNS

-152 YLNYGER
+152 YLRYGSQP
-159 TNVIAVRVDNSE
+159 NVIVVKADNSE

-195 HVDNWGTF
+195 HVDHWGTF
-203 VHDMKISPEE
+203 VHDMRISPEE

-220 RIRNYTG
+220 RIRNNSETN
-227 REVEAEVSTFVK
+227 VEAEVSSVIYDSRK
-239 GAFTDRLKHHSPS
+239 
-252 GESTIHRAAKA
+252 RAVTASVSEKLRQPYA
-263 PFTERLKHLSPT
+263 RGYDSRMREVTTAVCERLRYPYTDVYVDHI
-275 GESTQRFSIPNPK
+275 FSIPNPK

-295 SLYTAVTEVKVG
+295 SLYTAVTEVKVA
-307 GKVVDRYETTFGLR
+307 GKVVDRYETVFGLR
-321 AFRWDAATGF
+321 SFRWDSATGF

-365 RILKEMGVN
+365 QIMKEMGVN

-430 ILRDRNHPSV
+430 ILRDRNHASV

-459 DLDLQAANLIL
+459 ELDLQAANLIL

-481 RDTTL
+481 KDTTL
-486 SPQSLLTRHLA
+486 SRQSLITRHLA
-497 AIVRR
+497 AIVKR

-513 NEVDPA
+513 NEVNPA

-532 FNYHERSFEPFPRNF
+532 FNYHERYFEPFLWNF
-547 PGKNLIVSEST
+547 PGKKLIVSEST

-568 MPSDQIY
+568 MPSDHIY

-627 FDYLGEPTPYGWPS
+627 FDYLGEPTPYWWPS

-656 DIYYMYKSEWT
+656 DVYYMYKSEWT

-672 HLFPHWNWKE
+672 HIFPHWNWKE

-696 EVELYLNGE
+696 EVELYLNGK
-705 SLGSRQKTD
+705 SLGVRQKTD
-714 STYHVSWRVPFQ
+714 STYHVSWRMPFT
-726 PGTLRAVSRLGDKE
+726 PGTLRAVSRLGGKE

-749 GEPARLLLTP
+749 GEPARLVLTP

-782 GNLVPD
+782 GNRVPD

-809 DPNDPNSLRKPRR
+809 DPNDPNSLRKPKR

-835 KGGQGDIHLKAVAE
+835 KGGQGDIHLKAIAE
-849 GLPEASVTIQAE
+849 GLPEATVTIQAQ

>member
-1 MNRRVRPLIE
+1 MNRPFA
-11 PLMMPLVWLLS
+11 WLLG
-22 LLFTACSP
+22 LLLTACSP
-30 VGGQAR
+30 TGEQVR
-36 ERSAWNG
+36 ERSSWND

-62 DSSWRI
+62 DSTWRI

-76 IEGDFSLDNPAT
+76 IEGDFSLDNPST
-88 PGGGALPGGTGWYRK
+88 PGGGALPGGIGWYRK
-103 TFTLPEA
+103 TFTLPET
-110 DRGRVIYVDFDG
+110 DRGKVVYVDFDG
-122 IYRNS
+122 VYRNS

-152 YLNYGER
+152 YLRYGSQP
-159 TNVIAVRVDNSE
+159 NVIVVKADNSE

-213 ATFALEV
+213 ATFSLEA
-220 RIRNYTG
+220 RIRNSSEAD
-227 REVEAEVSTFVK
+227 REAEVSTSIYDTRMREASV
-239 GAFTDRLKHHSPS
+239 DH
-252 GESTIHRAAKA
+252 
-263 PFTERLKHLSPT
+263 
-275 GESTQRFSIPNPK
+275 QFSISNPK

-295 SLYTAVTEVKVG
+295 SLYTAVTEVKVA
-307 GKVVDRYETTFGLR
+307 GKVVDRYETVFGLR
-321 AFRWDAATGF
+321 TFRWDSATGF

-365 RILKEMGVN
+365 QIMKEMGVN

-430 ILRDRNHPSV
+430 ILRDRNHASV

-459 DLDLQAANLIL
+459 ELDLQAANLIL

-481 RDTTL
+481 KDTTL
-486 SPQSLLTRHLA
+486 SRQSLITRHLA
-497 AIVRR
+497 AIVKR

-513 NEVDPA
+513 NEVNPA

-532 FNYHERSFEPFPRNF
+532 FNYHEQYLEPFLRNF
-547 PGKNLIVSEST
+547 PGRKLIVSEST

-568 MPSDQIY
+568 MPSDHIY

-627 FDYLGEPTPYGWPS
+627 FDYLGEPTPYWWPS

-656 DIYYMYKSEWT
+656 DVYYMYKSEWT

-672 HLFPHWNWKE
+672 HIFPHWNWKE

-696 EVELYLNGE
+696 EVELYLNGK
-705 SLGSRQKTD
+705 SLGVRQKTD
-714 STYHVSWRVPFQ
+714 STYHVSWRVPFT
-726 PGTLRAVSRLGDKE
+726 PGTLRAVSRLGGKE

-749 GEPARLLLTP
+749 GEPARLVLTP

-782 GNLVPD
+782 GNRVPD

-809 DPNDPNSLRKPRR
+809 DPNDPNSLRKPKR

-835 KGGQGDIHLKAVAE
+835 KGGQGDIHLKAIAE
-849 GLPEASVTIQAE
+849 GLPEATVTIQAQ

>member
-1 MNRRVRPLIE
+1 MNRPLA
-11 PLMMPLVWLLS
+11 WLLG
-22 LLFTACSP
+22 LLLTACSP
-30 VGGQAR
+30 TGEQVR
-36 ERSAWNG
+36 ERSPWND

-55 YSSPDSD
+55 YSSPDS
-62 DSSWRI
+62 
-68 LSLPHDWS
+68 
-76 IEGDFSLDNPAT
+76 
-88 PGGGALPGGTGWYRK
+88 GALPGGIGWYRK
-103 TFTLPEA
+103 TFTLPET
-110 DRGRVIYVDFDG
+110 DRGKVVYVDFDG
-122 IYRNS
+122 VYRNS

-152 YLNYGER
+152 YLRYGSQP
-159 TNVIAVRVDNSE
+159 NVIVVKADNSE

-203 VHDMKISPEE
+203 VHDMRISPEE
-213 ATFALEV
+213 ATFSLEV
-220 RIRNYTG
+220 RIRNSSEADRDAEISTSIYDDRNRVVTAPVTTLLRVPYTPCYDARM
-227 REVEAEVSTFVK
+227 REASV
-239 GAFTDRLKHHSPS
+239 DH
-252 GESTIHRAAKA
+252 
-263 PFTERLKHLSPT
+263 
-275 GESTQRFSIPNPK
+275 QFSIPNPK

-295 SLYTAVTEVKVG
+295 SLYTAVTEVKVA
-307 GKVVDRYETTFGLR
+307 GKVVDRYETVFGLR
-321 AFRWDAATGF
+321 SFRWDSATGF

-365 RILKEMGVN
+365 QIMKEMGVN

-430 ILRDRNHPSV
+430 ILRDRNHASV

-459 DLDLQAANLIL
+459 ELDLQAANLIL

-481 RDTTL
+481 KDTTL
-486 SPQSLLTRHLA
+486 SRQSLITRHLA
-497 AIVRR
+497 AIVKR

-513 NEVDPA
+513 NEVNPA

-532 FNYHERSFEPFPRNF
+532 FNYHERYFEPFLRNF
-547 PGKNLIVSEST
+547 PGKKLIVSEST

-568 MPSDQIY
+568 MPSDHIY

-627 FDYLGEPTPYGWPS
+627 FDYLGEPTPYWWPS

-656 DIYYMYKSEWT
+656 DVYYMYKSEWT

-672 HLFPHWNWKE
+672 HIFPHWNWKE

-696 EVELYLNGE
+696 EVELYLNGK
-705 SLGSRQKTD
+705 SLGVRQKTD
-714 STYHVSWRVPFQ
+714 STYHVSWRMPFT
-726 PGTLRAVSRLGDKE
+726 PGTLRAVSRLGGKE

-749 GEPARLLLTP
+749 GEPARLVLTP

-782 GNLVPD
+782 GNRVPD
-788 ATPLIRFSVE
+788 ATPLIRFFVE

-809 DPNDPNSLRKPRR
+809 DPNDPNSLRKPKR

-835 KGGQGDIHLKAVAE
+835 KGGQGDIHLKAIAE
-849 GLPEASVTIQAE
+849 GLPEATVTIQAQ

>member
-1 MNRRVRPLIE
+1 MNRPLA
-11 PLMMPLVWLLS
+11 WLLG
-22 LLFTACSP
+22 LLLTACSP
-30 VGGQAR
+30 AGEQVR
-36 ERSAWNG
+36 ERSSWND

-62 DSSWRI
+62 DSTWRI

-76 IEGDFSLDNPAT
+76 IEGDFSLDNPST
-88 PGGGALPGGTGWYRK
+88 PGGGALPGGIGWYRK
-103 TFTLPEA
+103 TFTLPET
-110 DRGRVIYVDFDG
+110 DRDKVIYVDFDG
-122 IYRNS
+122 VYRNS

-152 YLNYGER
+152 YLRYGSQP
-159 TNVIAVRVDNSE
+159 NVIAVKADNSE

-203 VHDMKISPEE
+203 VHDMKISSEE

-220 RIRNYTG
+220 RIRNSSEAD
-227 REVEAEVSTFVK
+227 REAEVSTSIYD
-239 GAFTDRLKHHSPS
+239 DRNKVVTASVTTLLRVPYTPCYDTRMREASVDH
-252 GESTIHRAAKA
+252 
-263 PFTERLKHLSPT
+263 
-275 GESTQRFSIPNPK
+275 QFSIPNPK

-295 SLYTAVTEVKVG
+295 SLYTAVTEVKVA
-307 GKVVDRYETTFGLR
+307 GKVVDRYETVFGLR
-321 AFRWDAATGF
+321 TFRWDSATGF

-365 RILKEMGVN
+365 RIMKEMGAN

-430 ILRDRNHPSV
+430 ILRDRNHASV

-459 DLDLQAANLIL
+459 ELDLQAANLIL

-481 RDTTL
+481 KDTTL
-486 SPQSLLTRHLA
+486 SRQLA
-497 AIVRR
+497 GIVKR

-513 NEVDPA
+513 NEVNPA

-532 FNYHERSFEPFPRNF
+532 FNYHERYFEPFLRNF
-547 PGKNLIVSEST
+547 PGKKLIVSEST

-568 MPSDQIY
+568 MPSDHIY

-627 FDYLGEPTPYGWPS
+627 FDYLGEPTPYWWPS

-656 DIYYMYKSEWT
+656 DVYYMYKSEWT

-672 HLFPHWNWKE
+672 HIFPHWNWKV

-696 EVELYLNGE
+696 EVELYLNGK
-705 SLGSRQKTD
+705 SLGVQQKTD
-714 STYHVSWRVPFQ
+714 STYHVSWRVPFT
-726 PGTLRAVSRLGDKE
+726 PGTLRAVSRLGGKE

-749 GEPARLLLTP
+749 GEPARLVLTP

-782 GNLVPD
+782 GNRVPD
-788 ATPLIRFSVE
+788 ATPLIRFFVE

-809 DPNDPNSLRKPRR
+809 DPNDPNSLRKPKR

-835 KGGQGDIHLKAVAE
+835 KGGQGDIHLKAIAE
-849 GLPEASVTIQAE
+849 GLPEATVTIQAQ

>member
-1 MNRRVRPLIE
+1 M
-11 PLMMPLVWLLS
+11 
-22 LLFTACSP
+22 A
-30 VGGQAR
+30 
-36 ERSAWNG
+36 
-43 DWKFALSDSVQD
+43 
-55 YSSPDSD
+55 
-62 DSSWRI
+62 
-68 LSLPHDWS
+68 
-76 IEGDFSLDNPAT
+76 
-88 PGGGALPGGTGWYRK
+88 
-103 TFTLPEA
+103 
-110 DRGRVIYVDFDG
+110 
-122 IYRNS
+122 
-127 EVWIN
+127 
-132 GHSLGFRPNGYVSFR
+132 
-147 YDLTP
+147 
-152 YLNYGER
+152 
-159 TNVIAVRVDNSE
+159 
-171 QPNSRWYSGS
+171 
-181 GIYRNVWLVKVNPV
+181 
-195 HVDNWGTF
+195 
-203 VHDMKISPEE
+203 
-213 ATFALEV
+213 
-220 RIRNYTG
+220 
-227 REVEAEVSTFVK
+227 
-239 GAFTDRLKHHSPS
+239 
-252 GESTIHRAAKA
+252 
-263 PFTERLKHLSPT
+263 
-275 GESTQRFSIPNPK
+275 
-288 LWSPDSP
+288 
-295 SLYTAVTEVKVG
+295 
-307 GKVVDRYETTFGLR
+307 GKVVDRYETVFGLR
-321 AFRWDAATGF
+321 TFRWDSATGF

-365 RILKEMGVN
+365 RIMKEMGAN

-430 ILRDRNHPSV
+430 ILRDRNHASV

-459 DLDLQAANLIL
+459 ELDLQAANLIL

-481 RDTTL
+481 KDTTL
-486 SPQSLLTRHLA
+486 SRQSLITRHLA
-497 AIVRR
+497 GIVKR

-513 NEVDPA
+513 NEVNPA

-532 FNYHERSFEPFPRNF
+532 FNYHERYFEPFLRNF
-547 PGKNLIVSEST
+547 PGKKLIVSEST

-568 MPSDQIY
+568 MPSDHIY

-627 FDYLGEPTPYGWPS
+627 FDYLGEPTPYWWPS

-656 DIYYMYKSEWT
+656 DVYYMYKSEWT

-672 HLFPHWNWKE
+672 HIFPHWNWKV

-696 EVELYLNGE
+696 EVELYLNGK
-705 SLGSRQKTD
+705 SLGVQQKTD
-714 STYHVSWRVPFQ
+714 STYHVSWRVPFT
-726 PGTLRAVSRLGDKE
+726 PGTLRAVSRLGGKE

-749 GEPARLLLTP
+749 GEPARLVLTP
-759 DRSVIQADGSDLS
+759 GSV
-772 FVTVDVCDID
+772 
-782 GNLVPD
+782 
-788 ATPLIRFSVE
+788 
-798 GPGEIAGTDNG
+798 
-809 DPNDPNSLRKPRR
+809 
-822 QAYYGKA
+822 
-829 LVVIRN
+829 
-835 KGGQGDIHLKAVAE
+835 
-849 GLPEASVTIQAE
+849 ASSKRMARTYRL

>member
-1 MNRRVRPLIE
+1 MRGF
-11 PLMMPLVWLLS
+11 W
-22 LLFTACSP
+22 AYCSP
-30 VGGQAR
+30 PVPPLGSR
-36 ERSAWNG
+36 C
-43 DWKFALSDSVQD
+43 VT
-55 YSSPDSD
+55 
-62 DSSWRI
+62 
-68 LSLPHDWS
+68 LPHDWS
-76 IEGDFSLDNPAT
+76 IEDFSLDNPST
-88 PGGGALPGGTGWYRK
+88 PGGGALPGGIGWYRK
-103 TFTLPEA
+103 TFTLPET
-110 DRGRVIYVDFDG
+110 DRDKVIYVDFDG
-122 IYRNS
+122 VYRNS

-152 YLNYGER
+152 YLRYGSQP
-159 TNVIAVRVDNSE
+159 NVIAVKADNSE

-203 VHDMKISPEE
+203 VHDMKISSEE

-220 RIRNYTG
+220 RIRNSSEAD
-227 REVEAEVSTFVK
+227 REAEVSTSIYD
-239 GAFTDRLKHHSPS
+239 DRNKVVTASVTTLLRVPYTPCYDTRMREASVDH
-252 GESTIHRAAKA
+252 
-263 PFTERLKHLSPT
+263 
-275 GESTQRFSIPNPK
+275 QFSIPNPK

-295 SLYTAVTEVKVG
+295 SLYTAVTEVKVA
-307 GKVVDRYETTFGLR
+307 GKVVDRYETVFGLR
-321 AFRWDAATGF
+321 TFRWDSATGF

-352 GAAVNTRAIERQL
+352 GAAVNTWAIERQL
-365 RILKEMGVN
+365 RIMKEMGAN

-430 ILRDRNHPSV
+430 ILRDRNHASV

-459 DLDLQAANLIL
+459 ELDLQAANLIL

-481 RDTTL
+481 KDTTL
-486 SPQSLLTRHLA
+486 SRQSLITRHLA
-497 AIVRR
+497 GIVKR

-513 NEVDPA
+513 NEVNPA

-532 FNYHERSFEPFPRNF
+532 FNYHERYFEPFLRNF
-547 PGKNLIVSEST
+547 PGKKLIVSEST

-568 MPSDQIY
+568 MPSDHIY

-591 CSSYDN
+591 CSYDN

-627 FDYLGEPTPYGWPS
+627 FDYLGEPTPYWWPS

-656 DIYYMYKSEWT
+656 DVYYMYKSEWT

-672 HLFPHWNWKE
+672 HIFPHWNWKV

-696 EVELYLNGE
+696 EVELYLNGK
-705 SLGSRQKTD
+705 SLGVQQKTD
-714 STYHVSWRVPFQ
+714 STYHVSWRVPFT
-726 PGTLRAVSRLGDKE
+726 PGTLRAVSRLGGKE

-749 GEPARLLLTP
+749 GEPARLVLTP

-782 GNLVPD
+782 GNRVPD
-788 ATPLIRFSVE
+788 ATPLIRFFVE

-809 DPNDPNSLRKPRR
+809 DPNDPNSLRKPKR

-835 KGGQGDIHLKAVAE
+835 KGGQGDIHLKAIAE
-849 GLPEASVTIQAE
+849 GLPEATVTIQAQ